1 MDNRTTPEERGNGAL
16 AAVAPVSSGLLPR
29 RARRWSAPAVV
40 LGVAA
45 IAAAV
50 RLAPP
55 APRVAAPEI
64 PSVLNLPHAR
74 VSVDRQ
80 NRTLVVELPPIDLPA
95 AARGTEFMTNVPVHQ
110 VVVPLDI
117 SLHSA
122 RVVVVDS
129 AGRELPR
136 VLLHHMN
143 ITDPSHRDLF
153 LPSSL
158 HILAASKETPAL
170 NVPRLLLGLPLERG
184 QRLIA
189 YAMLANTTQTPYRGV
204 RVRAVFGYSPLGRIF
219 PLLRAYPWVLD
230 AMFPLGRRPGG
241 SKAFELPPG
250 RTVRSWESSPAIP
263 GYVLGVG
270 GHVHDYA
277 VSLELA
283 DATTGRVIWRAA
295 PIRDSLGHVLRM
307 PVARLY
313 NWHSFGVHIV
323 PAHRYR
329 ITVTYENPTGRVLP
343 HGGMGAVAGLFVPER
358 GMRWPVVDTTNA
370 IYRQD
375 LQDVFVGGRMS
386 HDMDE

>member
-1 MDNRTTPEERGNGAL
+1 
-16 AAVAPVSSGLLPR
+16 
-29 RARRWSAPAVV
+29 
-40 LGVAA
+40 
-45 IAAAV
+45 
-50 RLAPP
+50 
-55 APRVAAPEI
+55 
-64 PSVLNLPHAR
+64 
-74 VSVDRQ
+74 
-80 NRTLVVELPPIDLPA
+80 
-95 AARGTEFMTNVPVHQ
+95 MTDVPVHQ
-110 VVVPLDI
+110 VVIPLDV

-158 HILAASKETPAL
+158 HIIAASKETPAL
-170 NVPRLLLGLPLERG
+170 DVPPLLLGMPLERS

-189 YAMLANTTQTPYRGV
+189 YAMLANRTQTPYRGV
-204 RVRAVFGYSPLGRIF
+204 RVRAVFGYRPLGRVF
-219 PLLRAYPWVLD
+219 PLFRAYPWVLD

-241 SKAFELPPG
+241 SKAFDLPPG

-263 GYVLGVG
+263 GYVLGLG

-295 PIRDSLGHVLRM
+295 PIQDSLGHVLRM
-307 PVARLY
+307 PVARFY
-313 NWHSFGVHIV
+313 NWHSLGVHIV
-323 PAHRYR
+323 PSHRYR
-329 ITVTYENPTGRVLP
+329 ITVTYENPTGHMLR
-343 HGGMGAVAGLFVPER
+343 HGGMGAIGGLFVPER
-358 GMRWPVVDTTNA
+358 GARWPVVDTTNA

-375 LQDVFVGGRMS
+375 LQDVFFNEAMS